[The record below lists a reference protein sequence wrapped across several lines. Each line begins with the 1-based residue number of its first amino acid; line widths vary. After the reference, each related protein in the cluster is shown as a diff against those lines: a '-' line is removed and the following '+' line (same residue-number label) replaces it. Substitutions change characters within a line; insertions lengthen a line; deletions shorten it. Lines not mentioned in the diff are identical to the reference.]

1 MFTTKSEARETNN
14 NAIKQTSKF
23 SIPKGK
29 KLAGKQD
36 IKTAKKQTPIH

>member
-1 MFTTKSEARETNN
+1 MRQ
-14 NAIKQTSKF
+14 KQTPKR
-23 SIPKGK
+23 SIPRGK